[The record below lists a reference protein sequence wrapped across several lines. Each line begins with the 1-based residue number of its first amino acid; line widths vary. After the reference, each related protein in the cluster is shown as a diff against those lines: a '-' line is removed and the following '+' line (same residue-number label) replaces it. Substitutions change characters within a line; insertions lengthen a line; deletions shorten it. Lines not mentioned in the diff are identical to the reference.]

1 MGNNRNAQAFVE
13 SKALDL
19 IYDYQFSKEII
30 EEFKGYGITLPKST
44 RLRFVRV
51 ELETG
56 EIEVLLTSL
65 VDQVK

>member
-1 MGNNRNAQAFVE
+1 MH
-13 SKALDL
+13 
-19 IYDYQFSKEII
+19 DYQFSKEII

-56 EIEVLLTSL
+56 EIEVLLTNL
-65 VDQVK
+65 IDET

>member
-1 MGNNRNAQAFVE
+1 MGNSCKGQAFVK
-13 SKALDL
+13 SKAPDL
-19 IYDYQFSKEII
+19 MHDYQFSKEII

-56 EIEVLLTSL
+56 EIEVLLTNL
-65 VDQVK
+65 IDET